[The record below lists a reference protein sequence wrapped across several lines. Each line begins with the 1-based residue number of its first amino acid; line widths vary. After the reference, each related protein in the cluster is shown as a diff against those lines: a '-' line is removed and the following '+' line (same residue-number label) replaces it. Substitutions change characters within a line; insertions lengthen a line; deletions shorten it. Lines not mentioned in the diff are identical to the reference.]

1 MMMAYKFVRLIETHS
16 EGLAKALRRK
26 IENCPKL
33 SDYHKVPAD
42 ELTQRVYEV
51 YRHLGEWLLGKTE
64 SDIEGRYTQ
73 IGRKRALQGVPSS
86 QVTWTICLV
95 KENLW
100 DYLKQE
106 SVIERPAEIFGELEV
121 LELLDQFFDRA
132 IYYAAVGHERACA
145 ELAQPAMAT
154 ER

>member
-1 MMMAYKFVRLIETHS
+1 MAYRFVRLIETHS
-16 EGLAKALRRK
+16 EGLAKALRKK

-33 SDYHKVPAD
+33 VDYHNVPAE
-42 ELTQRVYEV
+42 ELTERVYEV

-64 SDIEGRYTQ
+64 ADIEQRYSA
-73 IGRKRALQGVPSS
+73 IGKKRAQQGVPSC

-132 IYYAAVGHERACA
+132 IYYAAVGHEQARV
-145 ELAQPAMAT
+145 EMAQVAIHS
-154 ER
+154 

>member
-1 MMMAYKFVRLIETHS
+1 MMLAYRLVRLIETHS
-16 EGLAKALRRK
+16 EGLAKALRKK

-33 SDYHKVPAD
+33 ADYHKVPPE
-42 ELTQRVYEV
+42 ELTERVYEV

-64 SDIEGRYTQ
+64 MDIEARYVE

-100 DYLKQE
+100 DYLKLE
-106 SVIERPAEIFGELEV
+106 SVIERPAEIFGELEM

-132 IYYAAVGHERACA
+132 IYYAAIGHERARV
-145 ELAQPAMAT
+145 AMA
-154 ER
+154 ESVSR

>member
-1 MMMAYKFVRLIETHS
+1 MMMAYRFVRLIETHS
-16 EGLAKALRRK
+16 EGLAKALRKK

-33 SDYHKVPAD
+33 ADYHNVPPE
-42 ELTQRVYEV
+42 ELTERVYEV

-64 SDIEGRYTQ
+64 ADIESRYVE
-73 IGRKRALQGVPSS
+73 IGRKRALQGVPSC

-106 SVIERPAEIFGELEV
+106 SVIERPAEIFGELEL

-145 ELAQPAMAT
+145 MMTREACHP
-154 ER
+154 

>member
-1 MMMAYKFVRLIETHS
+1 MMMAYRFVRLIENHS
-16 EGLAKALRRK
+16 EGLAKALRKK

-33 SDYHKVPAD
+33 VDYDHVPSE

-64 SDIEGRYTQ
+64 SDIETRYVE
-73 IGRKRALQGVPSS
+73 IGRKRALQGVPAS

-100 DYLKQE
+100 EYLKQQE
-106 SVIERPAEIFGELEV
+106 TAIERPAEIFGELEL

-132 IYYAAVGHERACA
+132 IFYAALGHERATA
-145 ELAQPAMAT
+145 AMGQAAV
-154 ER
+154 R

>member
-1 MMMAYKFVRLIETHS
+1 MMLAYRLVRLIETHS
-16 EGLAKALRRK
+16 EGLAKTLRKK

-33 SDYHKVPAD
+33 ADYHKVPPD
-42 ELTQRVYEV
+42 ELTDRVYEV

-64 SDIEGRYTQ
+64 TDIEARYVE
-73 IGRKRALQGVPSS
+73 IGRKRAEQGVPSS

-100 DYLKQE
+100 DYLKLE
-106 SVIERPAEIFGELEV
+106 SVIERPAEIFGELEL

-132 IYYAAVGHERACA
+132 IFYAAIGHERAR
-145 ELAQPAMAT
+145 QAMA
-154 ER
+154 EPAVR

>member
-1 MMMAYKFVRLIETHS
+1 MIMAYRFVRLIETHS
-16 EGLAKALRRK
+16 EGLAKALRKK

-33 SDYHKVPAD
+33 VDYHNVPAE
-42 ELTQRVYEV
+42 ELTERVYEV

-64 SDIEGRYTQ
+64 ADIEQRYSA
-73 IGRKRALQGVPSS
+73 IGKKRAQQGVPSC

-132 IYYAAVGHERACA
+132 IYYAAVGHEQARV
-145 ELAQPAMAT
+145 EMAQVAIHS
-154 ER
+154 

>member
-1 MMMAYKFVRLIETHS
+1 MMLAYRFVRLIETHS
-16 EGLAKALRRK
+16 EGLAKALRKK

-33 SDYHKVPAD
+33 ADYHNVPSD
-42 ELTQRVYEV
+42 ELTKTVYEV
-51 YRHLGEWLLGKTE
+51 YRHLGEWLIGKTE
-64 SDIEGRYTQ
+64 SDIESRYVE

-106 SVIERPAEIFGELEV
+106 SVIERPAEIFGELEM
-121 LELLDQFFDRA
+121 LEMLDQFFDRA
-132 IYYAAVGHERACA
+132 IFYAALGHERARVA
-145 ELAQPAMAT
+145 TAQEAV
-154 ER
+154 R

>member
-1 MMMAYKFVRLIETHS
+1 MILAYKFVRLIEGHS
-16 EGLAKALRRK
+16 EGLAKALQNK
-26 IENCPKL
+26 MENCPKL
-33 SDYHKVPAD
+33 ADYRKVPAD

-51 YRHLGEWLLGKTE
+51 YGHLGEWLLGKTE
-64 SDIEGRYTQ
+64 SDIETRYSQ

-86 QVTWTICLV
+86 QVTLTICLV

-106 SVIERPAEIFGELEV
+106 SVMERPAEIFGELEM

-132 IYYAAVGHERACA
+132 IFYASLGHEKARA
-145 ELAQPAMAT
+145 EMAH
-154 ER
+154 EGVY

>member
-1 MMMAYKFVRLIETHS
+1 MILAYKFVRLIETHS
-16 EGLAKALRRK
+16 DGLAKALHSK

-33 SDYHKVPAD
+33 ADYRKVPAD

-64 SDIEGRYTQ
+64 GDIETRYAE
-73 IGRKRALQGVPSS
+73 IGRKRAHQGVPSS
-86 QVTWTICLV
+86 QVTWMICLV

-106 SVIERPAEIFGELEV
+106 SVLERPAEIFGELEM
-121 LELLDQFFDRA
+121 LELLDQFFARA
-132 IYYAAVGHERACA
+132 IYYAAVGHEKA
-145 ELAQPAMAT
+145 LAAMAR
-154 ER
+154 EAVC

>member
-1 MMMAYKFVRLIETHS
+1 MILAYRFVRLIETHS
-16 EGLAKALRRK
+16 EGLAKALRNK

-33 SDYHKVPAD
+33 ADYRNVPAD
-42 ELTQRVYEV
+42 ELTERVYEV
-51 YRHLGEWLLGKTE
+51 YRHLGEWLMGKTE
-64 SDIEGRYTQ
+64 HDIETRYMQ
-73 IGRKRALQGVPSS
+73 IGRKRAQQGVPSS

-106 SVIERPAEIFGELEV
+106 SVLERPAEIFGELEM

-132 IYYAAVGHERACA
+132 IFYAAVGHENARV
-145 ELAQPAMAT
+145 EMAH
-154 ER
+154 EAVC